1 MQSAFHLNVHSHLH
15 QSPWHH
21 RKTPGFRSSID
32 QSNSV
37 RPNLSLPPKNPI
49 FSKPSKFSSRF
60 KLGEIEGCEGR
71 SLLPLPIV
79 VHRSGKSSRYLWE
92 GAHLQL
98 VGFDREPAD
107 GFRSGDGFQRLFQ
120 MLGEAIRNLFVPRQV
135 QDNYM
140 GYLKWK
146 LVHRVS
152 SSALQ
157 VLATQAM
164 FRAIG
169 IGSSHSLPS
178 AAALNWVLKDGLGR
192 LSRCIYTASVGSA
205 FDTNLKRVRF
215 STSALFILSIG
226 IELLTP
232 AFPQYFLLLATV
244 ANIAK
249 SVSLAA
255 HLATGSAIHRSFAI
269 TDNLGEVA
277 AKSQIQTVCFDNL
290 GLLFAAL
297 LNILCKINQRF
308 QGGLPLVY
316 PIFAAVYLFA
326 MFQGLKFVHLQTLTK
341 DRLEIIINM
350 WLCSGVVPSP
360 AEVSSKESMDILMN
374 KGSKPWPI
382 RIGCLDPKDSSSMV
396 SILTIPSLSHEDL
409 YFICMETSQKGLM
422 RKQLGI
428 LLALLETAASSDV
441 IIGLLQACLI
451 RRTLL
456 ARSSS
461 ICNSSSTEDSMLA
474 EWFKVVEDSKLHAI
488 RESTHLI
495 EELQR
500 AGWVVKNIL
509 LNSQEQIRYSLVRE
523 DAYTRIH

>member
-1 MQSAFHLNVHSHLH
+1 MQSASHLNSHSRLH
-15 QSPWHH
+15 QYPWHH
-21 RKTPGFRSSID
+21 RKTPRFRSSID

-37 RPNLSLPPKNPI
+37 RPNLSLPPKNPT
-49 FSKPSKFSSRF
+49 FSKLSKLSRRF
-60 KLGEIEGCEGR
+60 KLEEIEGCEGR
-71 SLLPLPIV
+71 SLLPLPVV
-79 VHRSGKSSRYLWE
+79 VHRAGKSSRYLWD
-92 GAHLQL
+92 GAHLRL
-98 VGFDREPAD
+98 EGFDREPAD
-107 GFRSGDGFQRLFQ
+107 GFRFGDEFQRLFQ
-120 MLGEAIRNLFVPRQV
+120 MLGEAIRHLFVPRQV

-146 LVHRVS
+146 VLHRVS

-169 IGSSHSLPS
+169 FGSSHSLPS

-192 LSRCIYTASVGSA
+192 LSRCIYTASLGSA

-215 STSALFILSIG
+215 STSVLFSLGIG

-249 SVSLAA
+249 SISLAA
-255 HLATGSAIHRSFAI
+255 YLATGTAIHRSFAI
-269 TDNLGEVA
+269 TDNLGEVS

-290 GLLFAAL
+290 GLLLAAL

-308 QGGLPLVY
+308 QAGLPLIY
-316 PIFAAVYLFA
+316 PIFAAVDLFA
-326 MFQGLKFVHLQTLTK
+326 IYQGLKFVHLQTLTK
-341 DRLEIIINM
+341 DRLEIIINT

-360 AEVSSKESMDILMN
+360 AEVSSKEGIDVLMN
-374 KGSKPWPI
+374 KGSKLWPI
-382 RIGCLDPKDSSSMV
+382 RIGCLDPKDSFSMV
-396 SILTIPSLSHEDL
+396 SVLTIQSLRHEDL
-409 YFICMETSQKGLM
+409 YFICMEISQKGLT
-422 RKQLGI
+422 RKQPGI
-428 LLALLETAASSDV
+428 LLSLQETAVSSDI

-451 RRTLL
+451 RKMLL
-456 ARSSS
+456 PRSSS
-461 ICNSSSTEDSMLA
+461 ICNASSTEDSMLA
-474 EWFKVVEDSKLHAI
+474 EWFKVVEDSKLRAI

-509 LNSQEQIRYSLVRE
+509 LNFQEQIRYSLVRE
-523 DAYTRIH
+523 DSYTRIH

>member
-1 MQSAFHLNVHSHLH
+1 MQSASHLNAHSRLH

-21 RKTPGFRSSID
+21 RKTPGLRSSLD

-37 RPNLSLPPKNPI
+37 RPSLSSPPKNPI

-71 SLLPLPIV
+71 SLLPLPVV
-79 VHRSGKSSRYLWE
+79 VHRSGKSSRYLWD

-98 VGFDREPAD
+98 VGFDREPAN

-120 MLGEAIRNLFVPRQV
+120 MLGEAIRNLFVPPQV
-135 QDNYM
+135 PDNYM

-192 LSRCIYTASVGSA
+192 LSRCIYTASLGSA

-215 STSALFILSIG
+215 STSVLFTLSIG

-249 SVSLAA
+249 SISLAA
-255 HLATGSAIHRSFAI
+255 HLATGSAIHQSFAI

-308 QGGLPLVY
+308 QAGLPFVY

-326 MFQGLKFVHLQTLTK
+326 MYQGLKFVHLQTLTK
-341 DRLEIIINM
+341 DRLETIINM
-350 WLCSGVVPSP
+350 WLHSGVVPSP

-374 KGSKPWPI
+374 KGSKLWPI
-382 RIGCLDPKDSSSMV
+382 RIGWLDPKDSSSMV
-396 SILTIPSLSHEDL
+396 SLLTIPSLSHEDL
-409 YFICMETSQKGLM
+409 YFICMETSQKGLT
-422 RKQLGI
+422 RKQPGI
-428 LLALLETAASSDV
+428 LLALQETAVSSDV
-441 IIGLLQACLI
+441 IIGLLQACLV

-461 ICNSSSTEDSMLA
+461 ICNASSTEDSMLA

-495 EELQR
+495 QELQR

-509 LNSQEQIRYSLVRE
+509 LNSQEQIRYGLVRE
-523 DAYTRIH
+523 DSCTRIH